1 MKRKNKL
8 KLFYFIVALLFMVT
22 PVFVVLVYHTNETL
36 KSEIVEGRL
45 IVAKNSSLSDLQKR
59 QRFAEIDKK
68 ELFLKSKKNLWI
80 RGAILFSLTATGLL
94 LYKSKMFP
102 NDEVNNEP
110 NK

>member
-8 KLFYFIVALLFMVT
+8 TIFYFIVVSLFMGT
-22 PVFVVLVYHTNETL
+22 PVFLLLVHNTNETL
-36 KSEIVEGRL
+36 KSEIVEERL
-45 IVAKNSSLSDLQKR
+45 LIGNNSVLSDLQKR

-80 RGAILFSLTATGLL
+80 RGAFLFSITATGLL
-94 LYKSKMFP
+94 LYKSKIFP